1 MDKHTPKDAYEVADK
16 RIIRIALT
24 LRECARPVKNL
35 TLGDKIGIGKMPLWI
50 NCNAT
55 I

>member
-1 MDKHTPKDAYEVADK
+1 MAPKDAYEVADK

-24 LRECARPVKNL
+24 LRECVRPVKKL
-35 TLGDKIGIGKMPLWI
+35 TLGAIGKMPLWI